1 MSNTQATQLV
11 KSNNPMNVKQ
21 VTTNLVSKLVSNAFS
36 FLQTPSKPVTKLI
49 TKRTVLQDGYAVKE
63 VEFGTLDALAALD
76 MLNKPFSTKSQ
87 KSADPMSSGLG
98 W

>member
-36 FLQTPSKPVTKLI
+36 FLQTPSKPI
-49 TKRTVLQDGYAVKE
+49 TKRTVVQEEYSVKE